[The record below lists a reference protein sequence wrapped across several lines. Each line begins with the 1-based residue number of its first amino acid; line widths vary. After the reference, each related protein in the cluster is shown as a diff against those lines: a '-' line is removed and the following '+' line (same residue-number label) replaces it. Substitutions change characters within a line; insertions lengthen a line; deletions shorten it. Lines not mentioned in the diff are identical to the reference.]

1 LVVGGEALVR
11 GKVERDGV
19 VNSDCEGVWVELI
32 KLVATDLILRVHVLH
47 NRRTKSSKTTGS
59 NHELFQLHVIAN
71 LGSLQK
77 IIM

>member
-1 LVVGGEALVR
+1 M
-11 GKVERDGV
+11 ERDGV
-19 VNSDCEGVWVELI
+19 VNSDCEGVWVELSSWWQQI
-32 KLVATDLILRVHVLH
+32 CSYGCMYLH

-71 LGSLQK
+71 LDSLQD